1 MKKGISILNIFFF
14 ISFFY
19 FCFLV
24 LKSLKNIETEILGF
38 RLIEEGNEKDIKED
52 NNNISYI
59 NKESII
65 LTEIKEGEIYGGGG
79 SVFLRVMLHGQN
91 LVI

>member
-1 MKKGISILNIFFF
+1 M
-14 ISFFY
+14 
-19 FCFLV
+19 
-24 LKSLKNIETEILGF
+24 KNIETEILGF

-79 SVFLRVMLHGQN
+79 GVSFCGLCYMGK
-91 LVI
+91 IW